1 MTRLTR
7 TLAAAAVAAVL
18 ALAAPAPLIAQSP
31 PANARRVLIINTFG
45 NRFAPWDGFASVFR
59 TEVALRWQGPVEFL
73 ETPLELARFAQ
84 PAEEGPFADYLRALI
99 QDRRLDLVVA
109 VGGAAAG
116 FAARNRE
123 KLFPSVPLLITG
135 LDERRLRDIPG
146 AANQTAVTIR
156 LDPPALVENILRV
169 VPGTDRVAVVL
180 GDSPLEKFWRMQVER
195 EFAPFAGRVAF
206 TWLNTLPLDGMR
218 RAVAALPPRSA
229 VLYGTL
235 NVDAA
240 GVPHEEDEGLA
251 AIRAATNSPVF
262 GVFESQLGKG
272 IVGGPLVSIA
282 EEARRGAEV
291 AVAILGG
298 TPFPQLVVPPRAPI
312 RDLYD
317 WRELHRWGIDLKRL
331 PPGSVIR
338 NRPPSLWEAYRR
350 QALIGFGIVAVES
363 ALIAALLAQRRRR
376 RLVEERVRAL
386 NRRLI
391 TAQEDERSAIAREL
405 HDDLSQRL
413 ARLSIDAARL
423 ERGTGAD
430 PAAAA
435 EIRGELSNLSRDVHA
450 LAYQLHPS
458 TLEDLGLSEAL
469 RVECDRVARV
479 EALAV
484 RLHAPESSPELSKD
498 AALCLFRVA
507 QEALRNAARHAGASA
522 VDLSLE
528 TEDGGARLAIRDDG
542 AGFDPAGPRGRPGL
556 GLASMRERVELLGGR
571 IDIRSAP
578 GQGTTIDAWA
588 PSAGRNP

>member
-1 MTRLTR
+1 MTRLSR
-7 TLAAAAVAAVL
+7 ALAAAAVAAVL
-18 ALAAPAPLIAQSP
+18 ARTAPDVLVAQSP
-31 PANARRVLIINTFG
+31 PASARRVLIINTFG
-45 NRFAPWDGFASVFR
+45 NRFAPWDGFAAALRS
-59 TEVALRWQGPVEFL
+59 EVALRWPGPVEFL

-84 PAEEGPFADYLRALI
+84 PAEEGPFVDYLRALI

-123 KLFPSVPLLITG
+123 RLFPSVPLLITG
-135 LDERRLRDIPG
+135 LDERRLAELPPG
-146 AANQTAVTIR
+146 PNQVVSAIR
-156 LDPPALVENILRV
+156 LDPADIVESILEV
-169 VPGTDRVAVVL
+169 LPGTRRLAMVL
-180 GDSPLEKFWRMQVER
+180 GDSPLEKFWRMQLER
-195 EFAPFAGRVAF
+195 EFAAFAGRVHF
-206 TWLNTLPLDGMR
+206 TWLNTLPLEEMR
-218 RAVAALPPRSA
+218 RAVATLPPGSA

-240 GVPHEEDEGLA
+240 GVPHEEHAGLT
-251 AIRAATNSPVF
+251 AIRAATNAPVF

-272 IVGGPLVSIA
+272 IVGGPLVSITD
-282 EEARRGAEV
+282 EGKRSAEV
-291 AVAILGG
+291 ALAILGG
-298 TPFPQLVVPPRAPI
+298 KPVGAIVVPPRVPT

-317 WRELHRWGIDLKRL
+317 WRELHRWGIDVRRL
-331 PPGSVIR
+331 PPGSEIR
-338 NRPPSLWEAYRR
+338 FRPPSVWEAYRR
-350 QALIGFGIVAVES
+350 QALIGFGIVAVEA

-376 RLVEERVRAL
+376 RRVEERVRAL

-423 ERGTGAD
+423 ERSPGGD
-430 PAAAA
+430 PAATA

-458 TLEDLGLSEAL
+458 TLEDLGLTEAL
-469 RVECDRVARV
+469 RIECERVARL
-479 EALAV
+479 EALPV
-484 RLHAPESSPELSKD
+484 RLHASESSPELSKD

-507 QEALRNAARHAGASA
+507 QEALRNAARHARASA

-528 TEDGGARLAIRDDG
+528 TENGGARLAISDDG
-542 AGFDPAGPRGRPGL
+542 GGFDPAAYRGRPGL
-556 GLASMRERVELLGGR
+556 GLASMRERVELLGGT

-578 GQGTTIDAWA
+578 GRGTTIDAWA
-588 PSAGRNP
+588 PAAGRNP